1 MRRLAAILGLL
12 LAATAAARA
21 DNLVSG
27 LSQDEIQ
34 ITSSY
39 TGTEL
44 IVFGA
49 IEKST
54 NDAQATSRDV
64 VVVLRGPDSDMT
76 VRRKVRVA
84 GVWIN
89 KDAMTLFRMPSYYYL
104 ASSRPLKEL
113 TTEETLARY
122 QLGLAA
128 LQPESLST
136 HTPAKA
142 EPFRLAA
149 IRARERD
156 GLFEEDQSAVEFL
169 SYSLFRVRVPVP
181 ASVPR
186 GQYTAEVYLFSNGMV
201 VGAQTTPLYVEQTG
215 VERRLFNFAH
225 NDGVLY
231 GLIAVV
237 MALLIGWLSSVVF
250 RREG

>member
-1 MRRLAAILGLL
+1 MKRWAAVSALL
-12 LAATAAARA
+12 FAVTSASAQ
-21 DNLVSG
+21 NLVSG

-49 IEKST
+49 VEKST
-54 NDAQATSRDV
+54 EDTQIAAPSDV
-64 VVVLRGPDSDMT
+64 VVVLRGPDADIT
-76 VRRKVRVA
+76 VRRKVRIA

-89 KDAMTLFRMPSYYYL
+89 KDAMTLYRMPSYYYV
-104 ASSRPLKEL
+104 ASSRPLSAL
-113 TTEETLARY
+113 TAPETLSRY
-122 QLGLAA
+122 QIGLKY

-156 GLFEEDQSAVEFL
+156 GLFEEDQNGVEFL
-169 SYSLFRVRVPVP
+169 SYSLFRVHVPVP
-181 ASVPR
+181 AAVPR
-186 GQYTAEVYLFSNGMV
+186 GQYTAEVYLFRDGQV
-201 VGAQTTPLYVEQTG
+201 IGAQTTPLYIEQTG
-215 VERRLFNFAH
+215 IERRLFNFAH
-225 NDGVLY
+225 NDGIIY
-231 GLIAVV
+231 GFLAVV
-237 MALLIGWLSSVVF
+237 MAILIGWLSSVLF
-250 RREG
+250 RRQS